1 MRRVAVLGPSG
12 SGKTTVGRAIA
23 SRLGV
28 PFVELDALHWGP
40 GWTEATAEEL
50 RAKVGPIVACDGWVV
65 DGSYRGKIGNLVID
79 RAEVVVWLD
88 LPLSVT
94 FPRLFR
100 RTVSRIVRREEF
112 LNGNRESVRSAF
124 LSRDSI
130 LLYALRNHGPSRR
143 RYAVGLP
150 RDRLVRL
157 RTQAEVARFLRA
169 P

>member
-12 SGKTTVGRAIA
+12 SGKTTVGKAIA

-40 GWTEATAEEL
+40 GWTEATPEEL
-50 RAKVGPIVACDGWVV
+50 RARVEPIVATGAWVI
-65 DGSYRGKIGNLVID
+65 DGSYRGKIGNLVLEQ
-79 RAEVVVWLD
+79 AELIVWLD
-88 LPLSVT
+88 ISFSVT

-100 RTVSRIVRREEF
+100 RTVSRIARREEF

-130 LLYALRNHGPSRR
+130 LLFALTYHSARRR
-143 RYAVGLP
+143 RYASDLP

-157 RTQAEVARFLRA
+157 RTQGEVDRFLRGL
-169 P
+169 